1 MVVRMNG
8 SSSTFMKKSLFCSVA
23 LSCFALRTIGQTTA
37 PPPATAVPQ
46 RAAEVDRR
54 GDLGMGFGHDMT
66 SHHFH
71 LLSDGG
77 AIEVESNSPD
87 DDTSRAAIRRQNRR
101 NVPPAVPGPHAPPPC
116 QIVA

>member
-37 PPPATAVPQ
+37 PPPATAAPQ

-66 SHHFH
+66 SHRKV
-71 LLSDGG
+71 SQSTIYRRPAKTWGSGG
-77 AIEVESNSPD
+77 D
-87 DDTSRAAIRRQNRR
+87 IRR
-101 NVPPAVPGPHAPPPC
+101 
-116 QIVA
+116 